1 MYNHSDI
8 LILGDSFVKDRSHPT
23 DWPMALSTMLTGSNE
38 VPNGVGIGGTSWWT
52 VRKCLVQ
59 ALSNTSVKILIVCHT
74 DPLRLP
80 SDKDIGLNSGTV
92 LGQKYDTKNSHWYS
106 KEEFDAADKY
116 YTYLISNEFHN
127 WARYQ
132 WFNELDNLTTSIPIV
147 IHLHCFETF
156 KTKTFRYPLESFIFK
171 HGVTSTEVLF
181 KLQRMALGIKTN
193 DPFKGDP
200 PGFRNHFSPEN
211 NVKIAKALYNTVMTF
226 DPAKN
231 GTQQD
236 LDLLCQGAK

>member
-8 LILGDSFVKDRSHPT
+8 LILGDSFAKDRSHPT

-147 IHLHCFETF
+147 IHLHCFYDYELTDRVV
-156 KTKTFRYPLESFIFK
+156 TIDGYTFK
-171 HGVTSTEVLF
+171 HGITSSEILF
-181 KLQRMALGIKTN
+181 HLQAQESALPNGR
-193 DPFKGDP
+193 DM

-211 NVKIAKALYNTVMTF
+211 NVKIAQALYKAIIGF

-231 GTQQD
+231 GTKQD